1 MRTPRARELIEVA
14 VPAMEALSDACGQ
27 SPHLV
32 VVNNGETVVVAST
45 AGQSEISFTLR
56 LGYRRPVLDATSG
69 RIILAFQ
76 DLATRTRLIEEG
88 LALAAGPV
96 DLAALGAQLD
106 AIAAF
111 GYLVAE
117 SRDVVGV
124 TDIGAPI
131 LDRDGRGLASIVV
144 PYLNRHGSTP
154 HHDQVLERLLAC
166 CRGITEALR

>member
-1 MRTPRARELIEVA
+1 M
-14 VPAMEALSDACGQ
+14 
-27 SPHLV
+27 
-32 VVNNGETVVVAST
+32 
-45 AGQSEISFTLR
+45 SFTLR

-117 SRDVVGV
+117 SRAVVGV

-131 LDRDGRGLASIVV
+131 LDRAGRGLARIVV
-144 PYLNRHGSTP
+144 PYLNSHGPTTP
-154 HHDQVLERLLAC
+154 HAQVLERQNGTTASREKAC
-166 CRGITEALR
+166 QDV

>member
-1 MRTPRARELIEVA
+1 MRI
-14 VPAMEALSDACGQ
+14 SDWSSDVC
-27 SPHLV
+27 S
-32 VVNNGETVVVAST
+32 S
-45 AGQSEISFTLR
+45 
-56 LGYRRPVLDATSG
+56 
-69 RIILAFQ
+69 
-76 DLATRTRLIEEG
+76 DLEG
-88 LALAAGPV
+88 LALAEGPV

-154 HHDQVLERLLAC
+154 HHDPVLEQLLAC
-166 CRGITEALR
+166 CRGIPDALTCHGTRGWRPGGPPA

>member
-1 MRTPRARELIEVA
+1 M
-14 VPAMEALSDACGQ
+14 
-27 SPHLV
+27 
-32 VVNNGETVVVAST
+32 
-45 AGQSEISFTLR
+45 SFTLR

-131 LDRDGRGLASIVV
+131 LDRDGRGLASLVV
-144 PYLNRHGSTP
+144 PYLHRHGSTP
-154 HHDQVLERLLAC
+154 HPATALARPLAC
-166 CRGITEALR
+166 SRETGKPTGGG

>member
-1 MRTPRARELIEVA
+1 M
-14 VPAMEALSDACGQ
+14 
-27 SPHLV
+27 
-32 VVNNGETVVVAST
+32 
-45 AGQSEISFTLR
+45 SFTLR

-117 SRDVVGV
+117 RRDVVGV

-131 LDRDGRGLASIVV
+131 PVRPGRGLASTVA
-144 PYLNRHGSTP
+144 
-154 HHDQVLERLLAC
+154 DQER
-166 CRGITEALR
+166 GV

>member
-111 GYLVAE
+111 GYLELGRASCRERVCQNGE
-117 SRDVVGV
+117 HSGV
-124 TDIGAPI
+124 
-131 LDRDGRGLASIVV
+131 
-144 PYLNRHGSTP
+144 
-154 HHDQVLERLLAC
+154 
-166 CRGITEALR
+166 

>member
-1 MRTPRARELIEVA
+1 M
-14 VPAMEALSDACGQ
+14 
-27 SPHLV
+27 
-32 VVNNGETVVVAST
+32 
-45 AGQSEISFTLR
+45 SFTLR

-131 LDRDGRGLASIVV
+131 LDRDGRGLARILV
-144 PYLNRHGSTP
+144 PYLNRHRPTP
-154 HHDQVLERLLAC
+154 HHDPVLEIGRASWRERVC
-166 CRGITEALR
+166 QSV